1 MSKQVKRDKNKES
14 LKNLGKILWFIIKL
28 PYFLIKGIIF
38 LIKKTYS
45 KSKELKEKKLRKINP
60 VYEEFSVIK
69 VLDGDYKKWLESVSK
84 SENKIGI
91 ILGARGTGK
100 TAFGIKLLENLSSKQ
115 ENRCFAIG
123 FLEKELPSFIKG
135 VTDISQIEN
144 DSFVLIDEG
153 GILFNSRES
162 MSNANKLLSNLI
174 LISRHKNISILFI
187 SQNSSNLEVNILR
200 QADFLILKPSSL
212 LQKDFERKI
221 VKNIYSS
228 VEKEFQELK
237 SKKGLTYI
245 YSNDF
250 KGFISNPLPSFWKE
264 SLSKSFK

>member
-1 MSKQVKRDKNKES
+1 
-14 LKNLGKILWFIIKL
+14 
-28 PYFLIKGIIF
+28 
-38 LIKKTYS
+38 
-45 KSKELKEKKLRKINP
+45 
-60 VYEEFSVIK
+60 
-69 VLDGDYKKWLESVSK
+69 
-84 SENKIGI
+84 
-91 ILGARGTGK
+91 
-100 TAFGIKLLENLSSKQ
+100 
-115 ENRCFAIG
+115 
-123 FLEKELPSFIKG
+123 
-135 VTDISQIEN
+135 
-144 DSFVLIDEG
+144 
-153 GILFNSRES
+153 
-162 MSNANKLLSNLI
+162 
-174 LISRHKNISILFI
+174 
-187 SQNSSNLEVNILR
+187 VNILR